1 MAARPV
7 IKRVSRLTDQLTHAE
22 PCIFCQTRQLIP
34 SNQRPAPRNV
44 RLSYKRSPP
53 LTSLQSRRSY
63 SRKLVRVE
71 KSPQQQ
77 RLDIDQR
84 NRLAYYSMIRSE
96 KLLAMDPR
104 IADKALND
112 MLSLSSRDDPTQE
125 VQGLAKGRFLA
136 DTHLREVC

>member
-1 MAARPV
+1 M
-7 IKRVSRLTDQLTHAE
+7 
-22 PCIFCQTRQLIP
+22 
-34 SNQRPAPRNV
+34 
-44 RLSYKRSPP
+44 
-53 LTSLQSRRSY
+53 SLQSRRSY

-71 KSPQQQ
+71 MSPQQQ

-112 MLSLSSRDDPTQE
+112 MLSFSSRDDPTQE

-136 DTHLREVC
+136 DTQLREVC